1 MTSRVVRIALL
12 LGALAALGAGGFV
25 VFNAE
30 RALAEEG
37 GAKTMYD
44 AQARAVATDLMQLRT
59 AQQGYVAQGQGTDFW
74 MQRAAEHLSRLD
86 RGMASMAADARAEG
100 TRTAVQAAKAAFEEF
115 RKLDQRARQYVT
127 DGQALMA
134 SDVIFNESLAA
145 GTNLGERVETAR
157 VSEQAAHDSAISALR
172 WRQLY
177 AAAGVAA
184 FLMIAV
190 LLLAPMPEREVDV
203 ISALKALTDSG
214 PKMKIEPSQPGSPQA
229 AASVQIPASMASARV
244 VERQVERP
252 ATERSPEL
260 FTPPQVPISVGGPLP
275 SSSPPPID
283 LTKAARI
290 CADLAR
296 VLDAGDIPALLTR
309 AADVLKAPGMIVW
322 VADQSGQTLYPLLT
336 HGYPAATLMKMGSL
350 STEADNATAAAW
362 RTGELRA
369 VPATSE
375 APGALVAP
383 IVTSD
388 GCVGVLAAEV
398 KDGRELRGE
407 VRALAT
413 IFAAQLATLVT
424 PVAAAGGHSLVAEA

>member
-12 LGALAALGAGGFV
+12 LAALGALAAGGFV

-30 RALAEEG
+30 RALNEED
-37 GAKTMYD
+37 GARTMYD

-74 MQRAAEHLSRLD
+74 MQRAAEHLSRVD
-86 RGMASMAADARAEG
+86 RGIASLAADAKAEG
-100 TRTAVQAAKAAFEEF
+100 TRTAVQSARATLDNF
-115 RKLDQRARQYVT
+115 RALDRRARQYVG

-134 SDVIFNESLAA
+134 SDVIFNESVAA
-145 GTNLGERVETAR
+145 ATAAAERVEAAR
-157 VSEQAAHDSAISALR
+157 VSELASHDSAISALH

-177 AAAGVAA
+177 AAAGAA
-184 FLMIAV
+184 AVLMIAV
-190 LLLAPMPEREVDV
+190 LLLAPIPEREVDV
-203 ISALKALTDSG
+203 ISALKALTDTG
-214 PKMKIEPSQPGSPQA
+214 PKLKMEPSPQTSSAQPA
-229 AASVQIPASMASARV
+229 ANASIPAPMASARV
-244 VERQVERP
+244 VERPAER
-252 ATERSPEL
+252 APEL
-260 FTPPQVPISVGGPLP
+260 FTPPQVPISVNTSLP

-283 LTKAARI
+283 LTKAAKI

-296 VLDAGDIPALLTR
+296 VLDAGDLPALLTR
-309 AADVLKAPGMIVW
+309 AADVLKAPGLIVW
-322 VADQSGQTLYPLLT
+322 VADQNGQMLYPLLT

-350 STEADNATAAAW
+350 RTDADNATAAAW

-398 KDGRELRGE
+398 KDGRELRSE

-424 PVAAAGGHSLVAEA
+424 PLPAAGAHPLVAEA

>member
-12 LGALAALGAGGFV
+12 LGALAALGVGGFV
-25 VFNAE
+25 VFSAE
-30 RALAEEG
+30 RALVAED
-37 GAKTMYD
+37 GARTMYD
-44 AQARAVATDLMQLRT
+44 AQARAVTTDLMQLRT

-86 RGMASMAADARAEG
+86 RGVASMAADAKAEPTRA
-100 TRTAVQAAKAAFEEF
+100 AVQAAKSALGEF
-115 RKLDQRARQYVT
+115 RKLDQRARQYVA
-127 DGQALMA
+127 DSQALMA

-145 GTNLGERVETAR
+145 GTTFGERVEAAR
-157 VSEQAAHDSAISALR
+157 VSEQAAHDSAINALR

-177 AAAGVAA
+177 AAAGAA
-184 FLMIAV
+184 AVLLIAV

-214 PKMKIEPSQPGSPQA
+214 PKIKMEPPATQPAGSASIA
-229 AASVQIPASMASARV
+229 APVSARV
-244 VERQVERP
+244 IERP
-252 ATERSPEL
+252 AERTPEL
-260 FTPPQVPISVGGPLP
+260 FTPPQVPISVAAPLS

-296 VLDAGDIPALLTR
+296 VLDAGDLPALVTR
-309 AADVLKAPGMIVW
+309 AADVLKAPGLIVW
-322 VADQSGQTLYPLLT
+322 VADQNGQTLYPLLT
-336 HGYPAATLMKMGSL
+336 HGYQTATLMKMGSL
-350 STEADNATAAAW
+350 STDADNATAAAW

-369 VPATSE
+369 VPATSD
-375 APGALVAP
+375 ASGALVAP
-383 IVTSD
+383 LVTSQ

-413 IFAAQLATLVT
+413 IFAAQLATIVT
-424 PVAAAGGHSLVAEA
+424 PVGAGAQSMVAEA

>member
-12 LGALAALGAGGFV
+12 LGALAALTAGGFV

-30 RALAEEG
+30 RALAEDD
-37 GAKTMYD
+37 GAKAMFD
-44 AQARAVATDLMQLRT
+44 AQARAVTTDLTQLRT

-86 RGMASMAADARAEG
+86 RGIASMAADAKAEG
-100 TRTAVQAAKAAFEEF
+100 TRTAMQAAKAALEDF
-115 RKLDQRARQYVT
+115 RKLDQRARQYVA
-127 DGQALMA
+127 DSQALMA

-145 GTNLGERVETAR
+145 GAALGERVEAAR
-157 VSEQAAHDSAISALR
+157 VSEQAAHDNAISALR

-177 AAAGVAA
+177 ASAGAAAI
-184 FLMIAV
+184 LMIAV
-190 LLLAPMPEREVDV
+190 LLLAPIPEREVDV
-203 ISALKALTDSG
+203 ISALKALTETG
-214 PKMKIEPSQPGSPQA
+214 PKLKTEPTSSPSAQP
-229 AASVQIPASMASARV
+229 AASASISAPTSSARV
-244 VERQVERP
+244 VERPVER
-252 ATERSPEL
+252 TPEL
-260 FTPPQVPISVGGPLP
+260 FTPPQVPISVSSSLP

-283 LTKAARI
+283 LTKAAKI

-296 VLDAGDIPALLTR
+296 VLDAGDLPALLTR
-309 AADVLKAPGMIVW
+309 AADVLKAPGLIVW
-322 VADQSGQTLYPLLT
+322 VADQNGQVLYPLLT
-336 HGYPAATLMKMGSL
+336 HGYPAATLIKMGSL
-350 STEADNATAAAW
+350 PTDADNATAAAW

-413 IFAAQLATLVT
+413 IFAAQLATIVT
-424 PVAAAGGHSLVAEA
+424 PLPAASAQSVVAEA

>member
-12 LGALAALGAGGFV
+12 LGALGALAAGGFV

-30 RALAEEG
+30 RALNEEEG
-37 GAKTMYD
+37 ARAMYD

-74 MQRAAEHLSRLD
+74 MQRAAEHLSRVD
-86 RGMASMAADARAEG
+86 RGTASLAADAKAEG
-100 TRTAVQAAKAAFEEF
+100 TRTAVQAARAALDNF
-115 RKLDQRARQYVT
+115 RALDQRARQYVG

-134 SDVIFNESLAA
+134 SDVIFNESVAA
-145 GTNLGERVETAR
+145 ATAAGERVEAAR
-157 VSEQAAHDSAISALR
+157 VSEQASHDNAISALR

-177 AAAGVAA
+177 AAAGAA
-184 FLMIAV
+184 AVLMIAV
-190 LLLAPMPEREVDV
+190 LLLAPIPEREVDV
-203 ISALKALTDSG
+203 ISALKALTDTG
-214 PKMKIEPSQPGSPQA
+214 PKLKMEPAPQTASAQPA
-229 AASVQIPASMASARV
+229 ANASIPAPLASARV
-244 VERQVERP
+244 VERPAER
-252 ATERSPEL
+252 APEL
-260 FTPPQVPISVGGPLP
+260 FTPPQVPISVNTSLP

-283 LTKAARI
+283 LTKAAKI

-296 VLDAGDIPALLTR
+296 VLDAGDLPALLTR
-309 AADVLKAPGMIVW
+309 AADVLKAPGLIVW
-322 VADQSGQTLYPLLT
+322 VADQNGQMLYPLLT
-336 HGYPAATLMKMGSL
+336 HGYPAATLMKVGSL
-350 STEADNATAAAW
+350 PTDADNATAAAW

-369 VPATSE
+369 VPATNE

-413 IFAAQLATLVT
+413 IFAAQLATIVT
-424 PVAAAGGHSLVAEA
+424 PLPAAGAHPLVAEA

>member
-12 LGALAALGAGGFV
+12 LAALGALVAGGFV
-25 VFNAE
+25 VFNAQ
-30 RALAEEG
+30 RALGGEEG
-37 GAKTMYD
+37 ARTMFD

-74 MQRAAEHLSRLD
+74 MQRAAEHLARVD
-86 RGMASMAADARAEG
+86 KGMASMAADAKAEG
-100 TRTAVQAAKAAFEEF
+100 TRTAVQAARTALEDF
-115 RKLDQRARQYVT
+115 RKLDQRARQYVG

-134 SDVIFNESLAA
+134 SDVIFNESFGA
-145 GTNLGERVETAR
+145 GTAVGERVEAAR
-157 VSEQAAHDSAISALR
+157 VSEQAAHDSAITALR

-177 AAAGVAA
+177 ATAGAAAV
-184 FLMIAV
+184 LMIAV
-190 LLLAPMPEREVDV
+190 LLLAPIPEREVDV
-203 ISALKALTDSG
+203 ISALKALTETG
-214 PKMKIEPSQPGSPQA
+214 PKLKMEPVATSSSQP
-229 AASVQIPASMASARV
+229 AASAPASPPMPSARV
-244 VERQVERP
+244 VER
-252 ATERSPEL
+252 APEL
-260 FTPPQVPISVGGPLP
+260 FTPPQVPISVAAPLP

-283 LTKAARI
+283 LTKAAKI

-296 VLDAGDIPALLTR
+296 VLDAGDLPALLTR
-309 AADVLKAPGMIVW
+309 AADVLKAPGLIVW
-322 VADQSGQTLYPLLT
+322 VVDQSGRVLYPLLT
-336 HGYPAATLMKMGSL
+336 HGYPAATLSKMGSL
-350 STEADNATAAAW
+350 STDADNATAAAW
-362 RTGELRA
+362 RTSELRA

-424 PVAAAGGHSLVAEA
+424 TLPAAGAQTMVAEA

>member
-1 MTSRVVRIALL
+1 MTSRVLRIALL
-12 LGALAALGAGGFV
+12 LGALGALAAGGFV
-25 VFNAE
+25 VFNAQ
-30 RALAEEG
+30 RALGDEE

-44 AQARAVATDLMQLRT
+44 PQARAVATDLMQLRT

-74 MQRAAEHLSRLD
+74 MQRAAEHLSRVD
-86 RGMASMAADARAEG
+86 RGMASMAADAKAEG
-100 TRTAVQAAKAAFEEF
+100 TRTAVQVARTALEAF
-115 RKLDQRARQYVT
+115 RKLDQRARQYVG

-134 SDVIFNESLAA
+134 SDVIFNESFAA
-145 GTNLGERVETAR
+145 GTTVGERVEAAR

-177 AAAGVAA
+177 ASAGAAAI
-184 FLMIAV
+184 LMIAV
-190 LLLAPMPEREVDV
+190 LLLAPIPEREVDV
-203 ISALKALTDSG
+203 ISALKALTETG
-214 PKMKIEPSQPGSPQA
+214 PKLKMDPAQMSSSQPA
-229 AASVQIPASMASARV
+229 AGASISAPMPSARV
-244 VERQVERP
+244 VERPVER
-252 ATERSPEL
+252 APEL
-260 FTPPQVPISVGGPLP
+260 FTPPQVPISVSAPLP

-283 LTKAARI
+283 LTKAAKI

-296 VLDAGDIPALLTR
+296 VLDAGDLPALLTR
-309 AADVLKAPGMIVW
+309 AADVLKAPGLIVW
-322 VADQSGQTLYPLLT
+322 VADQNGRILYPLLT
-336 HGYPAATLMKMGSL
+336 HGYPAATLVKMGSL
-350 STEADNATAAAW
+350 STDADNATAAAW

-369 VPATSE
+369 VPATSD

-424 PVAAAGGHSLVAEA
+424 PLPAAGAQPMVAEA

>member
-1 MTSRVVRIALL
+1 
-12 LGALAALGAGGFV
+12 
-25 VFNAE
+25 
-30 RALAEEG
+30 
-37 GAKTMYD
+37 
-44 AQARAVATDLMQLRT
+44 
-59 AQQGYVAQGQGTDFW
+59 
-74 MQRAAEHLSRLD
+74 
-86 RGMASMAADARAEG
+86 
-100 TRTAVQAAKAAFEEF
+100 
-115 RKLDQRARQYVT
+115 
-127 DGQALMA
+127 
-134 SDVIFNESLAA
+134 
-145 GTNLGERVETAR
+145 
-157 VSEQAAHDSAISALR
+157 
-172 WRQLY
+172 
-177 AAAGVAA
+177 
-184 FLMIAV
+184 
-190 LLLAPMPEREVDV
+190 MPEREVDV

-214 PKMKIEPSQPGSPQA
+214 PKLKIEPSQPGSPQA

-252 ATERSPEL
+252 AIERSPEL

-407 VRALAT
+407 VRASGHYLRRPTRHTRDARRCRRRALAGRGSVT
-413 IFAAQLATLVT
+413 HAPAAPGLQSPRSLSRT
-424 PVAAAGGHSLVAEA
+424 PKPVLNPVDQIGRSDGRTTGFSCFSSVAVAVPAFFSRT

>member
-1 MTSRVVRIALL
+1 MTSRVIRIALL
-12 LGALAALGAGGFV
+12 LAALGALAAGGFV

-30 RALAEEG
+30 RALNEED
-37 GAKTMYD
+37 GARAMYD

-74 MQRAAEHLSRLD
+74 MQRAAEHLSRVD
-86 RGMASMAADARAEG
+86 RGIASLAADAKAEG
-100 TRTAVQAAKAAFEEF
+100 TRTAVQAARAALDNF
-115 RKLDQRARQYVT
+115 RALDQRARQYVG

-134 SDVIFNESLAA
+134 SDVIFNESVAA
-145 GTNLGERVETAR
+145 ATAAGERVEAAR
-157 VSEQAAHDSAISALR
+157 VSELASHDSAISALH

-177 AAAGVAA
+177 AAAGAA
-184 FLMIAV
+184 AVLMIAV
-190 LLLAPMPEREVDV
+190 LLLAPIPEREVDV
-203 ISALKALTDSG
+203 ISALKALTDTG
-214 PKMKIEPSQPGSPQA
+214 PKLKMETPHASSAQPA
-229 AASVQIPASMASARV
+229 ANASIPAPMASARV
-244 VERQVERP
+244 VERPAER
-252 ATERSPEL
+252 APEL
-260 FTPPQVPISVGGPLP
+260 FTPPQVPISVNTSLP

-283 LTKAARI
+283 LTKAAKI

-296 VLDAGDIPALLTR
+296 VLDAGDLPALLTR
-309 AADVLKAPGMIVW
+309 AADVLKAPGLIVW
-322 VADQSGQTLYPLLT
+322 VADQNGQILYPLLT
-336 HGYPAATLMKMGSL
+336 HGYPTATLMKMGSL
-350 STEADNATAAAW
+350 PTDADNATAAAW

-369 VPATSE
+369 VPATTD

-383 IVTSD
+383 IVTCD

-424 PVAAAGGHSLVAEA
+424 PLPAAGAHPLVAEA

>member
-12 LGALAALGAGGFV
+12 LSALGALAAGGFV
-25 VFNAE
+25 IFNAE
-30 RALAEEG
+30 RALGEED

-44 AQARAVATDLMQLRT
+44 AQARAVATDLMQLRM

-74 MQRAAEHLSRLD
+74 MQRAAEHLSRVD

-100 TRTAVQAAKAAFEEF
+100 TRAAVQAAKTALENF
-115 RKLDQRARQYVT
+115 RKLDQRARQYVG

-134 SDVIFNESLAA
+134 SDVVFNESFNA
-145 GTNLGERVETAR
+145 GAGVSERVEAAR
-157 VSEQAAHDSAISALR
+157 VSELAAHDNAISALR

-177 AAAGVAA
+177 SVAGAIAV
-184 FLMIAV
+184 LMIAV
-190 LLLAPMPEREVDV
+190 LLLAPVPEREVDV
-203 ISALKALTDSG
+203 ISALKALTESG
-214 PKMKIEPSQPGSPQA
+214 PKPKMEPASPPSRP
-229 AASVQIPASMASARV
+229 AASLPTPAMPSARV
-244 VERQVERP
+244 VERQVDR
-252 ATERSPEL
+252 TPEL
-260 FTPPQVPISVGGPLP
+260 FTPPQVPISVGPTLP
-275 SSSPPPID
+275 ASSPPPID
-283 LTKAARI
+283 LTKAAKI

-296 VLDAGDIPALLTR
+296 VLDAGDLPALLTR
-309 AADVLKAPGMIVW
+309 AADVLKAPGLIVW
-322 VADQSGQTLYPLLT
+322 VADKNGQVLYPLLT
-336 HGYPAATLMKMGSL
+336 HGYPAATLIKMGSL
-350 STEADNATAAAW
+350 PTDADNATAASW

-383 IVTSD
+383 IVTSE

-424 PVAAAGGHSLVAEA
+424 PLPATGAQSMVAEA

>member
-30 RALAEEG
+30 RALAEED

-44 AQARAVATDLMQLRT
+44 AQARAVIADLMQLRT

-74 MQRAAEHLSRLD
+74 MQRAADHLTRLD
-86 RGMASMAADARAEG
+86 RGMASMAADAKAEG
-100 TRTAVQAAKAAFEEF
+100 ARTAVQAGRTVLGEF
-115 RKLDQRARQYVT
+115 RKLDQRARQYVA

-134 SDVIFNESLAA
+134 SDVIFNEGLTA
-145 GTNLGERVETAR
+145 GTSLGERVEAAR
-157 VSEQAAHDSAISALR
+157 VSELAGHDGAIADLR

-177 AAAGVAA
+177 AAAGAA
-184 FLMIAV
+184 AVLMIAV

-214 PKMKIEPSQPGSPQA
+214 PKLKTEPLPSATMQPA
-229 AASVQIPASMASARV
+229 AGASIAATPSARV
-244 VERQVERP
+244 IEGPV
-252 ATERSPEL
+252 ERSPEL
-260 FTPPQVPISVGGPLP
+260 FTPPQVPISVSAPLP

-296 VLDAGDIPALLTR
+296 VLDAGDLPALLTR
-309 AADVLKAPGMIVW
+309 AADVLKAPGLIVW
-322 VADQSGQTLYPLLT
+322 VADHSGQTLYPLLT
-336 HGYPAATLMKMGSL
+336 HGYPATTLMKMGSL

-375 APGALVAP
+375 TAGALVAP

-413 IFAAQLATLVT
+413 IFAAQLATIVT
-424 PVAAAGGHSLVAEA
+424 PVGAAGTQTMVAEA

>member
-12 LGALAALGAGGFV
+12 LAALGALAAGGFV

-30 RALAEEG
+30 RALNEED
-37 GAKTMYD
+37 GARTMYD

-74 MQRAAEHLSRLD
+74 MQRAAEHLSRVD
-86 RGMASMAADARAEG
+86 RGIASLAADAKAEG
-100 TRTAVQAAKAAFEEF
+100 TRTAVQAARATLDNF
-115 RKLDQRARQYVT
+115 RALDRRARQYVG

-134 SDVIFNESLAA
+134 SDVIFNESVAA
-145 GTNLGERVETAR
+145 ATAAAERVEAAR
-157 VSEQAAHDSAISALR
+157 VSELASHDSAISALH

-177 AAAGVAA
+177 AAAGAA
-184 FLMIAV
+184 AVLMIAV
-190 LLLAPMPEREVDV
+190 LLLAPIPEREVDV
-203 ISALKALTDSG
+203 ISALKALTDTG
-214 PKMKIEPSQPGSPQA
+214 PKLKMEPSPQTSSAQPA
-229 AASVQIPASMASARV
+229 ANASIPAPLASARV
-244 VERQVERP
+244 VERPAER
-252 ATERSPEL
+252 APEL
-260 FTPPQVPISVGGPLP
+260 FTPPQVPISVNTPLP

-283 LTKAARI
+283 LTKAAKI

-296 VLDAGDIPALLTR
+296 VLDAGDLPALLTR
-309 AADVLKAPGMIVW
+309 AADVLKAPGLIVW
-322 VADQSGQTLYPLLT
+322 VADQNGQMLYPLLT

-350 STEADNATAAAW
+350 PADADNATAAAW

-398 KDGRELRGE
+398 KDGRELRSE

-424 PVAAAGGHSLVAEA
+424 PLPAAGAHPLVAEA

>member
-12 LGALAALGAGGFV
+12 LGALAALTAGGFV

-30 RALAEEG
+30 RALAEDD
-37 GAKTMYD
+37 GAKAMFD
-44 AQARAVATDLMQLRT
+44 AQARAVTTDLTQLRT

-86 RGMASMAADARAEG
+86 RGIASMAADAKAEG
-100 TRTAVQAAKAAFEEF
+100 TRTAMQAAKAALEDF
-115 RKLDQRARQYVT
+115 RKLDQRARQYVA
-127 DGQALMA
+127 DSQALMA

-145 GTNLGERVETAR
+145 GAALGERVEAAR
-157 VSEQAAHDSAISALR
+157 VSEQAAHDNAISALR

-177 AAAGVAA
+177 ASAGAAAI
-184 FLMIAV
+184 LMIAV
-190 LLLAPMPEREVDV
+190 LLLAPIPEREVDV
-203 ISALKALTDSG
+203 ISALKALTETG
-214 PKMKIEPSQPGSPQA
+214 PKLKMEPTSSPSAQP
-229 AASVQIPASMASARV
+229 AASASISAPTSSARV
-244 VERQVERP
+244 VERPVER
-252 ATERSPEL
+252 TPEL
-260 FTPPQVPISVGGPLP
+260 FTPPQVPISVSSSLP

-283 LTKAARI
+283 LTKAAKI

-296 VLDAGDIPALLTR
+296 VLDAGDLPALLTR
-309 AADVLKAPGMIVW
+309 AADVLKAPGLIVW
-322 VADQSGQTLYPLLT
+322 VADQNGQVLYPLLT
-336 HGYPAATLMKMGSL
+336 HGYAAATLIKMGSL
-350 STEADNATAAAW
+350 PTDADNATAAAW

-413 IFAAQLATLVT
+413 IFAAQLATIVT
-424 PVAAAGGHSLVAEA
+424 PLPAASAQSVVAEA

>member
-12 LGALAALGAGGFV
+12 LAALGALAAGGFV

-30 RALAEEG
+30 RALNEED
-37 GAKTMYD
+37 GARTMYD

-74 MQRAAEHLSRLD
+74 MQRAAEHLSRVD
-86 RGMASMAADARAEG
+86 RGIASLAADAKAEG
-100 TRTAVQAAKAAFEEF
+100 TRTAVQAARATLDNF
-115 RKLDQRARQYVT
+115 RALDRRARQYVG

-134 SDVIFNESLAA
+134 SDVIFNESVAA
-145 GTNLGERVETAR
+145 ATAAAERVEAAR
-157 VSEQAAHDSAISALR
+157 VSELASHDSAISALH

-177 AAAGVAA
+177 AAAGAA
-184 FLMIAV
+184 AVLMIAV
-190 LLLAPMPEREVDV
+190 LLLAPIPEREVDV
-203 ISALKALTDSG
+203 ISALKALTDTG
-214 PKMKIEPSQPGSPQA
+214 PKLKMEPSPQTSSAQPA
-229 AASVQIPASMASARV
+229 ANASIPAPLASARV
-244 VERQVERP
+244 VERPAER
-252 ATERSPEL
+252 APEL
-260 FTPPQVPISVGGPLP
+260 FTPPQVPISVNTPLP

-283 LTKAARI
+283 LTKAAKI

-296 VLDAGDIPALLTR
+296 VLDAGDLPALLTR
-309 AADVLKAPGMIVW
+309 AAEVLKAPGLIVW
-322 VADQSGQTLYPLLT
+322 VADQNGQMLYPLLT
-336 HGYPAATLMKMGSL
+336 HGYPAATLMRMGSL
-350 STEADNATAAAW
+350 PADADNATAAAW

-398 KDGRELRGE
+398 KDGRELRSE

-424 PVAAAGGHSLVAEA
+424 PLPAAGAHPLVAEA

>member
-12 LGALAALGAGGFV
+12 LSALGALAAGGFV
-25 VFNAE
+25 IFNAE
-30 RALAEEG
+30 RALGDED

-44 AQARAVATDLMQLRT
+44 AQARGVATDLMQLRM

-74 MQRAAEHLSRLD
+74 MQRAAEHFSRVD
-86 RGMASMAADARAEG
+86 RGMASLEADARAEG
-100 TRTAVQAAKAAFEEF
+100 TRAAVQTAKTALEGF
-115 RKLDQRARQYVT
+115 RKLDQKARQYVA

-134 SDVIFNESLAA
+134 SDVVFNESMAA
-145 GTNLGERVETAR
+145 GATVGERVEAAR
-157 VSEQAAHDSAISALR
+157 VSELAAHDNAMSALR

-177 AAAGVAA
+177 AAAGAA
-184 FLMIAV
+184 AILMIAV
-190 LLLAPMPEREVDV
+190 LLLAPAPEREVDV

-214 PKMKIEPSQPGSPQA
+214 PKLKSDVPTP
-229 AASVQIPASMASARV
+229 SARV
-244 VERQVERP
+244 IERPVERP
-252 ATERSPEL
+252 VERTAEL
-260 FTPPQVPISVGGPLP
+260 FTPPQVPISVAPAMS

-283 LTKAARI
+283 LTKAAKI

-296 VLDAGDIPALLTR
+296 VLDAGDLPALLTR
-309 AADVLKAPGMIVW
+309 AADVLKAPGLIVW
-322 VADQSGQTLYPLLT
+322 VADKNGQMLYPLLT
-336 HGYPAATLMKMGSL
+336 HGYPAAALLKMGCIP
-350 STEADNATAAAW
+350 TDADNATAAAW
-362 RTGELRA
+362 RTSELRA
-369 VPATSE
+369 VPATGD

-424 PVAAAGGHSLVAEA
+424 TLPAAGAPSMVAEA

>member
-12 LGALAALGAGGFV
+12 LSALGALAAGGFV

-30 RALAEEG
+30 RSLVDED

-44 AQARAVATDLMQLRT
+44 AQARAVAIDLMQLRM

-74 MQRAAEHLSRLD
+74 MQRAAEHLSRVD
-86 RGMASMAADARAEG
+86 RGMASMASDARAEA
-100 TRTAVQAAKAAFEEF
+100 TRTAVQAAKAALEDF
-115 RKLDQRARQYVT
+115 RKLDKRARQYVA

-134 SDVIFNESLAA
+134 SDVVFNESLTA
-145 GTNLGERVETAR
+145 GATVGERVETAR
-157 VSEQAAHDSAISALR
+157 ASELAAHDNAISALR
-172 WRQLY
+172 WRELY
-177 AAAGVAA
+177 AVAGAAAI
-184 FLMIAV
+184 LMIAV
-190 LLLAPMPEREVDV
+190 LMLAPAPEREVDV
-203 ISALKALTDSG
+203 ISALRALTDSG
-214 PKMKIEPSQPGSPQA
+214 PKLKMDTPT
-229 AASVQIPASMASARV
+229 ASARV
-244 VERQVERP
+244 IERPIERPVER
-252 ATERSPEL
+252 APEL
-260 FTPPQVPISVGGPLP
+260 YTPPQVPISVAPAMP

-283 LTKAARI
+283 LTKAAKI

-296 VLDAGDIPALLTR
+296 VLDAGDLPGLLTR
-309 AADVLKAPGMIVW
+309 AADVLKAPGLIVW
-322 VADQSGQTLYPLLT
+322 VADKNGQTLYPLLT
-336 HGYPAATLMKMGSL
+336 HGYPAATLNKMGSL
-350 STEADNATAAAW
+350 PTDADNATAAAW
-362 RTGELRA
+362 RTSELRA

-383 IVTSD
+383 IVTAD

-424 PVAAAGGHSLVAEA
+424 PLPAAGAQSMVAEA